1 MVRMAAGFV
10 LRAGF
15 VAVAI
20 CASVGACGRTD
31 APSDKAPATKDS
43 APETAQDKTELEAE
57 AGALVRSDGTIFA
70 ETELMGTRASV
81 NLWVGPSGDALA
93 ARDAI
98 TAAINEMA
106 RIEEIASEWREDSDL
121 SRLNRSTG
129 EPVAVPPELFEI
141 LERSAKVSSETNGL
155 FDVSFYGVGQ
165 LWKFEPG
172 SRPPSPEAIA
182 EHLPAVDWRAIEL
195 DPAARTVRLAKPGM
209 KIGLG
214 AIAKGYAVDRASAV
228 LHARGFD
235 NHIVEAGGD
244 TQVSGQKGDKPWRV
258 GVQDPQNPA
267 GRIGHIVS
275 NQAAGPGRGE
285 SVVTSGNYARFFVW
299 EGVRYTHILDPR
311 TGWPIPADRTP
322 KSVTMVAPNATD
334 ADAYCTAVTVMEPSE
349 GLAFVEAHP
358 ALEAVII
365 GPDDHVYISSGLR
378 ERFVDE
384 RNGSAAPTD
393 GPPAD

>member
-1 MVRMAAGFV
+1 MTRIGLIV
-10 LRAGF
+10 
-15 VAVAI
+15 
-20 CASVGACGRTD
+20 CAWLGCAWLGACGARDT
-31 APSDKAPATKDS
+31 ASDKAPA
-43 APETAQDKTELEAE
+43 AQDAAPDNQAKDKAE
-57 AGALVRSDGTIFA
+57 ANALVRSDGTIFA
-70 ETELMGTRASV
+70 ETELMGTHASV
-81 NLWVGPSGDALA
+81 NLWVGPGGDAIA
-93 ARDAI
+93 GRDAI

-121 SRLNRSTG
+121 SRLNRSSG
-129 EPVAVPPELFEI
+129 EPVKVPPELFEI
-141 LERSAKVSSETNGL
+141 LERSAKISAESNGL
-155 FDVSFYGVGQ
+155 FDVSFYAVGQ

-195 DPAARTVRLAKPGM
+195 DGAARTVRLAKPGM

-214 AIAKGYAVDRASAV
+214 AIAKGYAVDRASA
-228 LHARGFD
+228 LLRARGFD

-258 GVQDPQNPA
+258 GVQDPQRPD
-267 GRIGHIVS
+267 GRIGHVV
-275 NQAAGPGRGE
+275 AKDE

-299 EGVRYTHILDPR
+299 EGVHYTHILDPR

-322 KSVTMVAPNATD
+322 KSVTMIAPNSTD

-365 GPDDHVYISSGLR
+365 GPDDQVYVSSGLS
-378 ERFVDE
+378 ERFIDE
-384 RNGSAAPTD
+384 RSGPAAAPTD
-393 GPPAD
+393 EPPSK

>member
-1 MVRMAAGFV
+1 MGFASAAMVAWLGACGA
-10 LRAGF
+10 LL
-15 VAVAI
+15 
-20 CASVGACGRTD
+20 GACGRTD
-31 APSDKAPATKDS
+31 APRGSASEEAAKDS
-43 APETAQDKTELEAE
+43 VPATAQDKAELQAE

-81 NLWVGPSGDALA
+81 NLWVGPGGDALA

-98 TAAINEMA
+98 TDAINEMA
-106 RIEEIASEWREDSDL
+106 RIEEIASEWRESSDL
-121 SRLNRSTG
+121 SRVNRSTG
-129 EPVAVPPELFEI
+129 EPVEVPPELFEI
-141 LERSAKVSSETNGL
+141 LERAAKISAETNGL
-155 FDVSFYGVGQ
+155 FDISFYGVGQ

-172 SRPPSPEAIA
+172 SRPPTPEAIA
-182 EHLPAVDWRAIEL
+182 ERLPSVDWRAIEL
-195 DPAARTVRLAKPGM
+195 DANARTVRLAKPGM

-214 AIAKGYAVDRASAV
+214 AIAKGYAVDRASA
-228 LHARGFD
+228 LLLARGFD

-258 GVQDPQNPA
+258 GVQDPQRPD
-267 GRIGHIVS
+267 GRIGHILA
-275 NQAAGPGRGE
+275 NQQTTGPGRGE
-285 SVVTSGNYARFFVW
+285 SVVTSGNYARFFEW

-322 KSVTMVAPNATD
+322 KSVTVVAANATD
-334 ADAYCTAVTVMEPSE
+334 ADAYCTAVSVMEPAE

-384 RNGSAAPTD
+384 RKASSAPTSVD
-393 GPPAD
+393 